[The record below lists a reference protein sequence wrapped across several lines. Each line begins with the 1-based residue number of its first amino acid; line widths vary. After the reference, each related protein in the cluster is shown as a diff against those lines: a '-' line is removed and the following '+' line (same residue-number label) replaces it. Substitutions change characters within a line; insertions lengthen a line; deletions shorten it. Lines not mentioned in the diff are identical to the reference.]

1 MFKIGVVGPKQSV
14 ERILAVAKEFEE
26 GMNFVP
32 YPYTETKETE
42 KIVLENDQYVDH
54 WLFSGPIPYLIARQA
69 LDDGKRME
77 HIYPTESSIYKG
89 FLEMVYTHRKLIDR
103 VSIDMLLSTKFMEDS
118 LHSINISV
126 SDMYMKTF
134 EATIDPQ
141 ELLDFHL
148 ALWKEKKTDA
158 AMTCYP
164 TVYQAL
170 VEAGIPAY
178 WISPSH
184 MEIQQ
189 TVRVFVEKV
198 RTSYF
203 KDTQIGIEMI
213 EVEQF
218 DRIKESA
225 KTPYH
230 LQYLE
235 LRIKQA
241 LIKLCEQVD
250 GSLLEQGNG
259 RYVIFSTRGT
269 IHREIPTL
277 QNTVEFLAKEAD
289 TTVAVGIGFGET
301 AFAAEMNAH
310 RALRQSKEKAT
321 RDIVMIQ
328 DDGTIVEWV
337 GQEEE
342 LIYSYRADDD
352 EVLEKLKKGNIS
364 VKSYKKLDALL
375 QKMGWTDFTTKD
387 LAKYLQMSER
397 NAQRIVADLCAVEL
411 AESSG
416 EESQSTRGR
425 PIKRYRLL

>member
-1 MFKIGVVGPKQSV
+1 MFKIGVVGPGQSV
-14 ERILAVAKEFEE
+14 ERIIAIAKEFDE
-26 GMNFVP
+26 GMNFIP
-32 YPYTETKETE
+32 YIYTETKETE
-42 KIVLENDQYVDH
+42 QIVLENDQHVDH
-54 WLFSGPIPYLIARQA
+54 WLFSGPLPYLIAKNV
-69 LDDGKRME
+69 LDDDKRME
-77 HIYPTESSIYKG
+77 HIYPTEASIYKG
-89 FLEMVYTHRKLIDR
+89 FLEVVYAQKKLVER
-103 VSIDMLLSTKFMEDS
+103 VSIDMLLSTKFMEES
-118 LHSINISV
+118 LRSSNLSISEL
-126 SDMYMKTF
+126 YMKTF
-134 EATIDPQ
+134 EATIDPN
-141 ELLDFHL
+141 ELLEFHL
-148 ALWKEKKTDA
+148 ALWNQKKTDA

-164 TVYQAL
+164 TVYQSL
-170 VEAGIPAY
+170 VDAGIPAY
-178 WISPSH
+178 WISPSNMDIH
-184 MEIQQ
+184 Q

-235 LRIKQA
+235 LRIKEA

-277 QNTVEFLAKEAD
+277 QSTVELLAKEAD

-310 RALRQSKEKAT
+310 RALRQSKEKAA

-411 AESSG
+411 AECSG

-425 PIKRYRLL
+425 PTKRYRLL